1 MLNIRHLAG
10 SLLIVFAITI
20 GSVASAMESTP
31 FDQQAFEAAQTA
43 GKPILIEVSAPWCPT
58 CRVQAKVLKKLWTE
72 ARFKEFVTFE
82 IDFDSQKDLLRRFN
96 ARVQSTL
103 IVFKGQTE
111 AGRSSGETDPAAIA
125 ALLEKAI

>member
-10 SLLIVFAITI
+10 SLLIVFAIAI

-58 CRVQAKVLKKLWTE
+58 CRAQAKVFKKLWTE

-111 AGRSSGETDPAAIA
+111 ARRSSGETDPAAIA

>member
-1 MLNIRHLAG
+1 MPGIRHFLG
-10 SLLIVFAITI
+10 FLLIAAALAL

-31 FDQQAFEAAQTA
+31 FDQQKFAAAQEA
-43 GKPILIEVSAPWCPT
+43 GKPILVEVYAPWCPT
-58 CRVQAKVLKKLWTE
+58 CRAQAKVLAKLWSE
-72 ARFKEFVTFE
+72 PRFGEFVAFK

-103 IVFKGQTE
+103 IVFKGRNET
-111 AGRSSGETDPAAIA
+111 GRASGITDEAAIA